1 MNALEFIKFC
11 EYNGFIGFSFKKIIT
26 ALNKDGIEKKSL
38 KGMPKW
44 ENINKENWKNFV
56 NKSHDGFAI
65 ITGKESGVS
74 VLDFDSEDAYKEFL
88 ESFGTGIR
96 RNEVFTR
103 KGKHLYFKYDPDL
116 KQTQNPVSNIDVRND
131 GGIII
136 APPTSYTL
144 LDGSIA
150 KYELEEDFDLEE
162 LTAEMKLWCGERD
175 LIKNYNEIDK
185 PKEKKKSKPKEK
197 KSKPKETMT
206 APKEEEDDSTTIS
219 EISTEDKKPKKNGYT
234 FLKEQKGDVADEI
247 HYYFQHGMFD
257 KIDKQKDPYGTWLR
271 IGASLKS
278 ELSESD
284 GLALFKY
291 ISKLYPKWWDESGC
305 EKTYNDLKCDKI
317 TIGSIFYYL
326 KQEDEKKFKELK
338 KKYKSEHV
346 DLLNSGFATSV
357 IADYFIS
364 LYKDEF
370 LYSFETLYYWNG
382 IYWEKDNK
390 THSHL
395 IYFVDKAFTKDL
407 TDYYMMKFKEWNEY
421 CFENN
426 IKLEDRKSMDGLLAE
441 FNNSIN
447 FRLRNSHFRGSYIKD
462 ILAFL
467 SNDSVD
473 WDNKPT
479 LFVFE
484 NAVIDLTTG
493 EKVTPNP
500 EDYLTISCG
509 YNWEEK
515 DANKEKVLQDLLSGI
530 FPDESL
536 KHHYLEILATGLCGF
551 QQEKFFVATGKGGNG
566 KSLLNAL
573 MLFTAGKY
581 AYTLPSEFII
591 NSIKTGANPEVANLD
606 GKRFALTQEPPS
618 NRRIKCAVIKEIT
631 GNPTINA
638 RTLYSTKC
646 VVNLR
651 LTLVCECNGL
661 GKYDEIGDAITRRN
675 DITDFVCKA
684 VSQQEYDDTPLE
696 DRKYLIVANP
706 FYKSNQFKCEFRMA
720 LFYILLDYFKEF
732 AKRNFVLSAP
742 PPAVINKNKEQ
753 MVASDD
759 FYGWFD
765 ATYTHTTDSPP
776 IGVKNMYR
784 EFRGSEFYQ
793 NLSKNDKRNFNLKFF
808 KDKVLDNPN
817 IQKFILPPRRKYKDK
832 SYSSAML
839 IHHCLIVFQPKNDDD
854 ESPCED
860 ITELEEEEC

>member
-1 MNALEFIKFC
+1 MNALDFIKFC
-11 EYNGFIGFSFKKIIT
+11 ECNGFIGFSFKSIT
-26 ALNKDGIEKKSL
+26 TKLNKDGIEKK
-38 KGMPKW
+38 KINGMPKW

-65 ITGKESGVS
+65 ITGEVSGVS
-74 VLDFDSEDAYKEFL
+74 VLDFDTMDSYKEFL
-88 ESFGTGIR
+88 SEFGMDCIK
-96 RNEVFTR
+96 RNCIMTN

-116 KQTQNPVSNIDVRND
+116 KQTQNPTAGVDVRND

-144 LDGSIA
+144 LDGSTA
-150 KYELEEDFDLEE
+150 KYEFFFPDLSFDLAE
-162 LTAEMKLWCGERD
+162 LSPEMKDWCASND
-175 LIKNYNEIDK
+175 LLNIITDEVK
-185 PKEKKKSKPKEK
+185 PKEKKKSKTKEK
-197 KSKPKETMT
+197 KSKPIEKMT
-206 APKEEEDDSTTIS
+206 APITDDSTTIS
-219 EISTEDKKPKKNGYT
+219 AISTEEPKQKKNGFS

-247 HYYFQHGMFD
+247 HYYLKNGMFN

-278 ELSESD
+278 ELLEEE
-284 GLALFKY
+284 GLALFKD
-291 ISKLYPKWWDESGC
+291 ISKLYPKWWDEKGC

-317 TIGSIFYYL
+317 TIGSLFYYL

-338 KKYKSEHV
+338 KKYRTEHV
-346 DLLNSGFATSV
+346 DLLNSGFSTGV
-357 IADYFIS
+357 IADYFVS
-364 LYKDEF
+364 LYKNEF
-370 LYSFETLYYWNG
+370 LYSYEVLYYWNG
-382 IYWEKDNK
+382 FYWEKDNK
-390 THSHL
+390 THSYL
-395 IYFVDKAFTKDL
+395 SNFVDKAFTKDL
-407 TDYYMMKFKEWNEY
+407 TDYYLTKFKEWNEY
-421 CFENN
+421 CFEND
-426 IKLEDRKSMDGLLAE
+426 IKLEDRKSMDGLLSE

-447 FRLRNSHFRGSYIKD
+447 FRLRNSHFRGSYLKD

-467 SNDSVD
+467 SNDTID

-515 DANKEKVLQDLLSGI
+515 NANKEKVLLDLLSGI
-530 FPDESL
+530 FPDEL
-536 KHHYLEILATGLCGF
+536 VKHHYLEILATGLCGY

-573 MLFTAGKY
+573 MIECAGKY

-638 RTLYSTKC
+638 RGLYSSKTE
-646 VVNLR
+646 VRLR

-661 GKYDEIGDAITRRN
+661 GKYDEVGDAITRRN
-675 DITDFVCKA
+675 DITPFVSKA
-684 VSQQEYDDTPLE
+684 VSEEEYSLTSEE
-696 DRKYLIVANP
+696 DRKNLIIANP
-706 FYKSNQFKCEFRMA
+706 FYKSNQFKQEFRIV
-720 LFYILLDYFKEF
+720 LFHILQAYFTSF
-732 AKRNFVLSAP
+732 AKRNFILSAP
-742 PPAVINKNKEQ
+742 PLAVVEKNKDQ

-759 FYGWFD
+759 FYNWFD
-765 ATYTHTTDSPP
+765 ATYIKSTDAEP
-776 IGVKNMYR
+776 IKIKEMFSIFKN
-784 EFRGSEFYQ
+784 SDFYQ
-793 NLSKNDKRNFNLKFF
+793 NLSKNDKRNFNQKHFYY
-808 KDKVLDNPN
+808 KVFDNA
-817 IQKFILPPRRKYKDK
+817 FIKPYIIDRNRYYKDK
-832 SYSSAML
+832 KQDTPIL
-839 IHHCLIVFQPKNDDD
+839 IHHILKSF
-854 ESPCED
+854 S
-860 ITELEEEEC
+860 TEEEDC